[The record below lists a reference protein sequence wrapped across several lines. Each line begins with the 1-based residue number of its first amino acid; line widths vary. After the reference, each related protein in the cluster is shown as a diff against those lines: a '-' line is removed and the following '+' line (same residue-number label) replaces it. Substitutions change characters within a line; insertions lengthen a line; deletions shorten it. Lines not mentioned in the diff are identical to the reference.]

1 MTQVIPCKTVEHVPE
16 MLEIAMLKSAQVGK
30 NWSCQSFA
38 IGKNAAPDVKGTG

>member
-30 NWSCQSFA
+30 PDLASLA
-38 IGKNAAPDVKGTG
+38 IGKNAAPDVKGTS